1 MLICF
6 VMKKVHFLENLLLRP
21 KVPLKNSVLTLDHI
35 NFLFVEG
42 KSSETWL
49 VKSLRNS
56 REGNRDLEMPF
67 PFFKI
72 RFCRIS
78 S

>member
-6 VMKKVHFLENLLLRP
+6 LMKKIHFKENLLLRP
-21 KVPLKNSVLTLDHI
+21 QAPFKNSVLTLDHI

-42 KSSETWL
+42 TSSETWL

-56 REGNRDLEMPF
+56 REGNRDSERPF
-67 PFFKI
+67 PFYKI